1 MRSDQKQSAV
11 LEHHRVRPDHP
22 GRLSTNQAADY
33 QIRQKLPKPAL
44 ASLRLA
50 DYQSSEA
57 HYTPYSLRPGLKQR
71 ARTPLRK
78 KWRNIA
84 CQLHPFLLELENI
97 ATTQWMI
104 AIFGSGGWPA
114 GFSGTPCPTRRP
126 ARLTRHDH
134 KSQSPLPKTVSA
146 FGDSRRC
153 RRFRR
158 ARAFGGNFANHAVAT
173 ALNGEF
179 RLIPCG

>member
-22 GRLSTNQAADY
+22 GRLSTYQAADY

-104 AIFGSGGWPA
+104 AIFGSGGCPV
-114 GFSGTPCPTRRP
+114 GFSGTPCPKESPAAIDAPRP
-126 ARLTRHDH
+126 
-134 KSQSPLPKTVSA
+134 QI
-146 FGDSRRC
+146 
-153 RRFRR
+153 
-158 ARAFGGNFANHAVAT
+158 AVAAT
-173 ALNGEF
+173 EDRFGVWRLPALSAVPTCSGIW
-179 RLIPCG
+179 R